1 MINIEKLSKGAH
13 VIDVACGK
21 GKTSAIKDFIITHYE
36 EGILYCVDT
45 KVELEKMYNFLLQS
59 LVGTGKLRLD
69 DIMII
74 SSEKKFETELKNYQY
89 DPYILTQ
96 KKIILI
102 THVRFFTSL
111 INYFL
116 IYKPLQNE
124 FTPGE
129 CFNGDFDY
137 LLQRLCLRQWII
149 FDETPMWIKYF
160 WSTDRS
166 FISTFTDTIRGI
178 PTCKPYSEIINS
190 YNRFVKNTN
199 TDPFRHVHKI
209 DRIKRDSILSMIP
222 KMYNT
227 WVNMPKDIKE
237 IGISFKPR
245 DLIRDNINT
254 HIIFFEGAADLILND
269 LNPIRLPGKKYNA
282 NVSFFNLEIKVNR
295 NDKFNWEY
303 YRRNLDPVID
313 IVQRHYAA
321 WGQKT
326 LVVVWRSEDSSKK
339 ESELR
344 DLVKGYIEGQLAC
357 RGFGPEAKEL
367 FDVIY
372 YGESK
377 CKSTN
382 EFADYQ
388 NIVLFGKWFMPNTNT
403 YRFNM
408 NWNTNVHPVKYNMW
422 FYVQLL
428 SRIGIRKHDGGNY
441 NVFFTSDFLEDNNQI
456 IRYLDDY
463 FNRDIIPELNMM
475 TEEDE
480 LEEILRN
487 HNVKRIKEHLIKL
500 CKLYPEIKNQ
510 VTNIDTTTPL
520 EIHIPEETMRMIIL
534 DGKEDIHRHYPRSRE
549 RVEKALNK
557 LLIYLI

>member
-21 GKTSAIKDFIITHYE
+21 GKTSAIKDFILTHYE

-116 IYKPLQNE
+116 VYKPLQNE

-137 LLQRLCLRQWII
+137 LLQRLCLRQWIL

-166 FISTFTDTIRGI
+166 FISTFTDTIHGI
-178 PTCKPYSEIINS
+178 HTCKPYQEIINS
-190 YNRFVKNTN
+190 YNRFVKNTK

-254 HIIFFEGAADLILND
+254 HILFFEGAADLILND
-269 LNPIRLPGKKYNA
+269 LTRKK
-282 NVSFFNLEIKVNR
+282 V
-295 NDKFNWEY
+295 
-303 YRRNLDPVID
+303 
-313 IVQRHYAA
+313 
-321 WGQKT
+321 
-326 LVVVWRSEDSSKK
+326 
-339 ESELR
+339 
-344 DLVKGYIEGQLAC
+344 
-357 RGFGPEAKEL
+357 
-367 FDVIY
+367 
-372 YGESK
+372 
-377 CKSTN
+377 
-382 EFADYQ
+382 
-388 NIVLFGKWFMPNTNT
+388 
-403 YRFNM
+403 
-408 NWNTNVHPVKYNMW
+408 
-422 FYVQLL
+422 
-428 SRIGIRKHDGGNY
+428 
-441 NVFFTSDFLEDNNQI
+441 
-456 IRYLDDY
+456 
-463 FNRDIIPELNMM
+463 
-475 TEEDE
+475 
-480 LEEILRN
+480 
-487 HNVKRIKEHLIKL
+487 
-500 CKLYPEIKNQ
+500 
-510 VTNIDTTTPL
+510 
-520 EIHIPEETMRMIIL
+520 
-534 DGKEDIHRHYPRSRE
+534 
-549 RVEKALNK
+549 
-557 LLIYLI
+557 